1 MMKRGRTVA
10 MKASDET
17 AQLIWE
23 GLLDTDGM
31 CRYYGY
37 MAGRLERLGALL
49 QIGAVGF
56 ASGAF
61 LTLLSH
67 FPQWVPSAA
76 IAFSALSGALLA
88 FRKYPEKAARS
99 AEIYRELSR
108 QTIEWERL
116 WAGVYSR
123 EDAEVVATWEELA
136 KRQSAIVERAPLEV
150 PLSRSLARR
159 SERESDRFWS
169 GRYASA

>member
-1 MMKRGRTVA
+1 MMKAGGSVA

-31 CRYYGY
+31 RRYYGY
-37 MAGRLERLGALL
+37 LAGRLERLGDLL

-61 LTLLSH
+61 LALLSH
-67 FPQWVPSAA
+67 FPEWVPSAA
-76 IAFSALSGALLA
+76 TAVSALAGALLA
-88 FRKYPEKAARS
+88 FRKYPAKAARS
-99 AEIYRELSR
+99 AEIYRELGR
-108 QTIEWERL
+108 QMVEWERL
-116 WAGVYSR
+116 WAGVYDR
-123 EDAEVVATWEELA
+123 DDAELAATWHELVT
-136 KRQSAIVERAPLEV
+136 RQAAIVERAPLEV

-159 SERESDRFWS
+159 SEREADRFWAE
-169 GRYASA
+169 RHASA